1 MKTGI
6 KLTKKQRKNLR
17 RIIVAALLLAAVRAA
32 EAIFDLPWFV
42 SLALYLA
49 PYLVCGYDVL
59 LKAIGN
65 IAHGRVFDENFL
77 MALATVGAFGIA
89 EYPEA
94 TFVMLF
100 YQVGELFQSVAVGK
114 SRRAIASLMD
124 IRPDVARVL
133 RDGECVEVSPDEVA
147 VGEIVE
153 CRPGDKIPLDGIV
166 VEGSTSVNTAAL
178 TGESIPRDVTE
189 SDSVTGGTVN
199 LTGLIRI
206 KTTGTFAESTVSKVL
221 ELVENS
227 SEKKARTENF
237 ITKFARYYTPA
248 VVVCAALLAVVPPLF
263 LGISDGATWISWLR
277 RALIFLVV
285 SCPCALVVSVP
296 LSFFGAI
303 GGASRRGV
311 LIKGANY
318 MEALS
323 KIGCV
328 VFDKTGTL
336 TEGRFEVSAIH
347 PDTVAE
353 DELLDLAA
361 LAESR
366 SAHPIAESI
375 VRAHGGH
382 LASERIESVT
392 EEAGLGVIAV
402 IDGKTVAIGNSR
414 LMDKV
419 GAKWH
424 ECHRPGNVIHAAAD
438 GEYVGHIVIEDKIK
452 ETSPEAIAALKR
464 LGIRRTVMLSGD
476 SEENARLVAE
486 SVGLDGFRAKLM
498 PEDKVAELETIL
510 GEAHERGETV
520 AFVGDGINDAPV
532 LSRAD
537 VGIAMGALGSDAA
550 IEAADVV
557 LMNDRPTDVVR
568 AISLARRT
576 MRIVWQNV
584 VFALGVKIAI
594 MILGALG
601 LANMWLAVFADVGVL
616 VIAILNATRTLSA
629 KDGEVI

>member
-1 MKTGI
+1 MRSKT
-6 KLTKKQRKNLR
+6 KLTKKQRKNLI
-17 RIIVAALLLAAVRAA
+17 RIIVAGAMLGAVWALTEFV
-32 EAIFDLPWFV
+32 ELPRWTC
-42 SLALYLA
+42 LALFA
-49 PYLVCGYDVL
+49 VPYLVCGYDVL
-59 LKAIGN
+59 LKAARN
-65 IAHGRVFDENFL
+65 ISHGHVFDENFL
-77 MALATVGAFGIA
+77 MAIATLGAFGVA

-100 YQVGELFQSVAVGK
+100 YQVGELFQSIAVGR
-114 SRRAIASLMD
+114 SRRAISDLMD
-124 IRPDVARVL
+124 ICPDTARVL
-133 RDGECVEVSPDEVA
+133 RGGEIVETLPDEVA
-147 VGEIVE
+147 PGEIVE
-153 CRPGDKIPLDGIV
+153 VRPGDKIPLDGTV
-166 VEGSTSVNTAAL
+166 VEGRSSVDTAAL
-178 TGESIPRDVTE
+178 TGESIPRDVIE
-189 SDSVTGGTVN
+189 GDSVTGGCVN
-199 LTGLIRI
+199 LTGLLRV
-206 KTTGTFAESTVSKVL
+206 KTSGTFAESTVSKVL

-227 SEKKARTENF
+227 SEKKAKAENF

-248 VVVCAALLAVVPPLF
+248 VVVCAVLLACVPPLF
-263 LGISDGATWISWLR
+263 LGVSSWDVWKVWIE

-318 MEALS
+318 METLANV
-323 KIGCV
+323 GCV

-336 TEGRFEVSAIH
+336 TEGRFEVSAVH
-347 PDTVAE
+347 PETISE

-382 LASERIESVT
+382 LAAERISSIT
-392 EEAGLGVIAV
+392 EEAGLGVTAV
-402 IDGKTVAIGNSR
+402 VDGATVAVGNSR

-419 GAKWH
+419 GAAWH
-424 ECHRPGNVIHAAAD
+424 PCHHAGNVIHVAANGVYA
-438 GEYVGHIVIEDKIK
+438 GHIVIEDKIK
-452 ETSPEAIAALKR
+452 ETSPEAIEGLR
-464 LGIRRTVMLSGD
+464 SLGVRQTAMLSGD
-476 SEENARLVAE
+476 NEANAKLVADA
-486 SVGLDGFRAKLM
+486 VGLDTYRAGLL
-498 PEDKVAELETIL
+498 PEQKVGELEAL
-510 GEAHERGETV
+510 LEDAHKKGETV

-532 LSRAD
+532 LTRAD

-568 AISLARRT
+568 AIKLARRT
-576 MRIVWQNV
+576 MRIVRQNV
-584 VFALGVKIAI
+584 IFALAVKLAV

-601 LANMWLAVFADVGVL
+601 VAGMWLAVFADVGVL
-616 VIAILNATRTLSA
+616 IIATLNASRTLMA
-629 KDGEVI
+629 RE

>member
-1 MKTGI
+1 MKTKT
-6 KLTKKQRKNLR
+6 KLTKKQRKNLI
-17 RIIVAALLLAAVRAA
+17 RIIVAAGLLCAVWVLTSLV
-32 EAIFDLPWFV
+32 DMPWYLR
-42 SLALYLA
+42 LALFSA

-59 LKAIGN
+59 LKAGRN
-65 IAHGRVFDENFL
+65 IAHGHVFDENFL
-77 MALATVGAFGIA
+77 MAIATLGAFGVA

-100 YQVGELFQSVAVGK
+100 YQVGELFQSIAVGR
-114 SRRAIASLMD
+114 SRRAISDLMD
-124 IRPDVARVL
+124 ICPDTARVI
-133 RDGECVEVSPDEVA
+133 RDGEVVEVSPEEVA
-147 VGEIVE
+147 AGETVE
-153 CRPGDKIPLDGIV
+153 VRPGDKIPLDGTV
-166 VEGSTSVNTAAL
+166 TEGRSSVNTAAL
-178 TGESIPRDVTE
+178 TGESIPRDVIE
-189 SDSVTGGTVN
+189 GDSVTGGCVN
-199 LTGLIRI
+199 LTGLLRIRAD
-206 KTTGTFAESTVSKVL
+206 GTFAESTVAKVL

-227 SEKKARTENF
+227 SEKKAKSENF
-237 ITKFARYYTPA
+237 ITKFARYYTP
-248 VVVCAALLAVVPPLF
+248 VVVICAVALALLPPLF
-263 LGISDGATWISWLR
+263 IGTGDWGVWKIWIE

-318 MEALS
+318 METLA
-323 KIGCV
+323 KVGCV

-336 TEGRFEVSAIH
+336 TEGRFEVSAVH
-347 PDTVAE
+347 PESIGE

-382 LASERIESVT
+382 LAAERISGIT

-402 IDGKTVAIGNSR
+402 VDGATVAVGNSR

-424 ECHRPGNVIHAAAD
+424 PCHHAGNVIHVAANGVYA
-438 GEYVGHIVIEDKIK
+438 GHIVIEDKIK
-452 ETSPEAIAALKR
+452 ETSPEAASALR
-464 LGIRRTVMLSGD
+464 ALGVRQTAMLSGD
-476 SEENARLVAE
+476 NEANAKLVADA
-486 SVGLDGFRAKLM
+486 VGLDFFRAGLL
-498 PEDKVAELETIL
+498 PEQKVGALEEML
-510 GEAHERGETV
+510 EEAHAKKETV

-532 LSRAD
+532 LTRAD

-557 LMNDRPTDVVR
+557 LMNDRPTDVAR
-568 AISLARRT
+568 AVKIARRT
-576 MRIVWQNV
+576 MRIVRENV
-584 VFALGVKIAI
+584 AFALGVKLAI
-594 MILGALG
+594 MVLGAMG
-601 LANMWLAVFADVGVL
+601 LAGMWLAVFADVGVL
-616 VIAILNATRTLSA
+616 IIATLNASRTLIA
-629 KDGEVI
+629 KD